1 MPADA
6 VLVFNDWHQNFVK
19 DVGPRLPECVISFA
33 PASHQADLAGERYIW
48 GRQTDGDDVVSEPHP
63 LLSLDQSQVV
73 LVGEEVVLGVDHL
86 PHHLVLHVLV
96 GLCGRRE
103 VPLSHPHADL

>member
-33 PASHQADLAGERYIW
+33 PASHQADLPGERDVG
-48 GRQTDGDDVVSEPHP
+48 GREADGDDVV
-63 LLSLDQSQVV
+63 
-73 LVGEEVVLGVDHL
+73 LGNIVNIISRL
-86 PHHLVLHVLV
+86 RSSWGCV
-96 GLCGRRE
+96 RF
-103 VPLSHPHADL
+103 